1 LLYTSQIEDKGY
13 IFLSDINNYI
23 PANIKAPK
31 YADDIATYCIYNDEA
46 QNNIQL
52 AAEGVSKW
60 ADINKMKLNIDKTQA
75 MHIGTNQKH
84 HITINNQEITA
95 TTSYKYL
102 GTHLN
107 TELDWDAQWD
117 FITKKFR
124 NTIYLIKTL

>member
-1 LLYTSQIEDKGY
+1 MLYTSQIEDKGY